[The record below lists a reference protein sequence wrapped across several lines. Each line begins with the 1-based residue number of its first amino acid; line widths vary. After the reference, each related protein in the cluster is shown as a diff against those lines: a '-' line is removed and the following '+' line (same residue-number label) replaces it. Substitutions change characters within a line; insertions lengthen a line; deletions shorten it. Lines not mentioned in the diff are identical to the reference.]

1 MSADMIQLLVGGLLL
16 GGIYGLAAFGLSISF
31 GVLNVLNLA
40 HGEFLMLGSL
50 ASYSAFVFLGMNLLS
65 FLAVILWG
73 FISAV
78 LVTPLFVLLGVGFY
92 TLFVKPVSDKP
103 PHQLLVASI
112 LVTLGASLAIE
123 DLTAF
128 FWERPVTGIEYSL
141 PAIEVGRVVIS
152 SLRLLILFFISVLAV
167 LLQICLKKTFTGKA
181 IRAITQSREGVKV
194 VGIPISRISAFTFG
208 LGVALAASAGV
219 FYVTLFT
226 VTPVIGIP
234 LTVKYLCVVVLGGL
248 GSLVGSVVGGLILG
262 VTEALTAYY
271 VGAEWSPCIAF
282 VLLISILIIRPSG
295 LFGTRG

>member
-1 MSADMIQLLVGGLLL
+1 MSVDIIQLLVGGILL

-50 ASYSAFVFLGMNLLS
+50 VSYSAFVLLGMNP
-65 FLAVILWG
+65 FV
-73 FISAV
+73 SAV
-78 LVTPLFVLLGVGFY
+78 LVIPLFVLFGVGFY
-92 TLFVKPVSDKP
+92 LILLKPVSDKP

-112 LVTLGASLAIE
+112 LVTLGISLAIE

-128 FWERPVTGIEYSL
+128 FWERPVTGIDYSL
-141 PAIEVGRVVIS
+141 PAIEVGEVVIS
-152 SLRLLILFFISVLAV
+152 SLRLSILFFISVLAV
-167 LLQICLKKTFTGKA
+167 LLQVYLRRTFVGRA
-181 IRAITQSREGVKV
+181 IRAITQSREGAKI
-194 VGIPISRISAFTFG
+194 VGVPISRISAFTFG

-262 VTEALTAYY
+262 LAEALTAYY
-271 VGAEWSPCIAF
+271 IGAEWSPCIAF
-282 VLLISILIIRPSG
+282 VLLISILIVRPSG
-295 LFGTRG
+295 LFGTEG

>member
-1 MSADMIQLLVGGLLL
+1 MSVDVIQLLVGGILL

-50 ASYSAFVFLGMNLLS
+50 ASYSAFVLLGMNP
-65 FLAVILWG
+65 FV
-73 FISAV
+73 SAV
-78 LVTPLFVLLGVGFY
+78 LVIPIFVILGVGFY
-92 TLFVKPVSDKP
+92 SLFIRPVSDKP
-103 PHQLLVASI
+103 PHELLVSSI
-112 LVTLGASLAIE
+112 LVTLGISLAIE

-141 PAIEVGRVVIS
+141 PAMEVGPVVIS
-152 SLRLLILFFISVLAV
+152 SLRLLILLFICVLAV
-167 LLQICLKKTFTGKA
+167 LLQIYLKKTFAGKA
-181 IRAITQSREGVKV
+181 IRAITQSREGAKV
-194 VGIPISRISAFTFG
+194 VGVPISRISAFTFG

-262 VTEALTAYY
+262 VAEVLTAYGI
-271 VGAEWSPCIAF
+271 GAEWSPCIAF

-295 LFGTRG
+295 LFGARG

>member
-1 MSADMIQLLVGGLLL
+1 M

-50 ASYSAFVFLGMNLLS
+50 VSYSAFAFLGINP
-65 FLAVILWG
+65 FV
-73 FISAV
+73 SAV
-78 LVTPLFVLLGVGFY
+78 LVIPLFVAFGVGFY
-92 TLFVKPVSDKP
+92 LLLLRPVSDKP
-103 PHQLLVASI
+103 PHQLLIASI

-128 FWERPVTGIEYSL
+128 FWERPVTGIAYSL
-141 PAIEVGRVVIS
+141 PAIQVGEVVIS
-152 SLRLLILFFISVLAV
+152 SLRLFILFFICVVAV
-167 LLQICLKKTFTGKA
+167 ILQAYLKRTYVGRS
-181 IRAITQSREGVKV
+181 IRAITQSREGAKV
-194 VGIPISRISAFTFG
+194 VGVPISHISAFTFG
-208 LGVALAASAGV
+208 LGVALAASAGA

-262 VTEALTAYY
+262 LAEALTAYY
-271 VGAEWSPCIAF
+271 IGAEWAPCIAF
-282 VLLISILIIRPSG
+282 VLLISILIIKPSG
-295 LFGTRG
+295 LFGTRV

>member
-1 MSADMIQLLVGGLLL
+1 M

-50 ASYSAFVFLGMNLLS
+50 VSYSAFALLGINP
-65 FLAVILWG
+65 FV
-73 FISAV
+73 SAV
-78 LVTPLFVLLGVGFY
+78 LVIPLFVAFGVGFY
-92 TLFVKPVSDKP
+92 HVLLRPVSDKP
-103 PHQLLVASI
+103 PHQLLIASI

-123 DLTAF
+123 DLTSF
-128 FWERPVTGIEYSL
+128 FWERPVTGIDYSL
-141 PAIEVGRVVIS
+141 PAFQVGEVVIS
-152 SLRLLILFFISVLAV
+152 SLRLFILFFICVVAV
-167 LLQICLKKTFTGKA
+167 ILQVYLKRTYVGRS
-181 IRAITQSREGVKV
+181 IRAITQSREGAKV
-194 VGIPISRISAFTFG
+194 VGVPISRISAFTFG
-208 LGVALAASAGV
+208 LGAALAASAGA

-262 VTEALTAYY
+262 LAEALTAYY
-271 VGAEWSPCIAF
+271 IGAEWAPCIAF

-295 LFGTRG
+295 LFGTRS